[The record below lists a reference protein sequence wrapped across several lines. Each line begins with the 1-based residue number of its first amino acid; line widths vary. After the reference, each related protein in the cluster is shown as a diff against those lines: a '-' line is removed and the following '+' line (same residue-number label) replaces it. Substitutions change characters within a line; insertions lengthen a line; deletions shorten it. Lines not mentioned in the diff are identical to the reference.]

1 MNENSNTFNYTYSS
15 AEQEEIKKIREK
27 YSQSLQKDDRMER
40 LRRLDESVERPGTII
55 SLIIG
60 IVSSLV
66 LGVGMCCTMVWTD
79 FFVLGVIVGIIGIA
93 GIIVAYPVYVRITKK
108 QREKLA
114 PEILRLSEELM
125 K

>member
-1 MNENSNTFNYTYSS
+1 MNENSNNFNYTYSS
-15 AEQEEIKKIREK
+15 AEQEEIKRIQKK
-27 YSQSLQKDDRMER
+27 YSLSLQKDDKIER
-40 LRRLDESVERPGTII
+40 LRRLDKSVEKPGTII

-66 LGVGMCCTMVWTD
+66 LGVGMCCTMVWTK
-79 FFVLGVIVGIIGIA
+79 FFVLGIIVGIIGIA
-93 GIIVAYPVYVRITKK
+93 GIIMAYPVYVRITKK
-108 QREKLA
+108 QKEKIA